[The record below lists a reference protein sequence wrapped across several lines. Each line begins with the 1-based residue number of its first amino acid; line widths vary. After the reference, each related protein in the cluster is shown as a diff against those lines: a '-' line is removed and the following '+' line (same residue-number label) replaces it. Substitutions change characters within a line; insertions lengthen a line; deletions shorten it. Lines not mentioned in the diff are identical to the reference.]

1 MTQSAATPT
10 PFEAIPDPSVMGE
23 EPPKPFSFPIFR
35 NVWIASM
42 ASNFGGLIQGVG
54 AAWLMVSLH
63 GTATQVALVQASASL
78 PIMVLSLLAG
88 AIADNLDRRKV
99 MLAAQAFML
108 IVSAALAFAAF
119 GNHLTPVLL
128 LTFTFLIGCGTAMNA
143 PSWQALVGDMVPRE
157 TLPAAVA
164 MNSMGFNLA
173 RSVGPALGGA
183 IVAAAGAPVAFAIN
197 AVSYIPLLFVLGTW
211 KRPLPTQ
218 SLPRE
223 SIGAAM
229 FAGVRYVAASP
240 RIQQVIMRAALFGL
254 GASAIPSLLPL
265 IAQHLVNGGA
275 LTFGLLFG
283 IFGVGAVIGAYGTAR
298 LRTRYPAEPIVR
310 SAMLLL
316 AIGALIVAFSRTM
329 PVTMLGLFLTGAG
342 WVAALSTFNVSV
354 QMATPRWVVGR
365 ALSIYQM
372 GTFGAMAL
380 GAWLSGT
387 IAEHY
392 GIPEA
397 LYLVAA
403 IMVAGIA
410 LGFFIPIPDEAAL
423 NLDPAGRFHAPT
435 TQVPVKLRSGPI
447 IVAISY
453 RIPADHVLDFLGAM
467 KERRRIRMR
476 DGARRWRLLRD
487 LADEQ
492 LWIERYQVATWADYI
507 RHNERRTQADIANS
521 EAIKALHT
529 GTWPPEI
536 HRMLGREPD
545 ASAIDTNPAIQEW
558 ADPARST

>member
-1 MTQSAATPT
+1 
-10 PFEAIPDPSVMGE
+10 MGE

-128 LTFTFLIGCGTAMNA
+128 LAFTFLIGCGTAMNA

-218 SLPRE
+218 NLPRE

-310 SAMLLL
+310 GAMLLIV
-316 AIGALIVAFSRTM
+316 IGALIVAFSRTM
-329 PVTMLGLFLTGAG
+329 PFTMMGLFLTGAG

-397 LYLVAA
+397 LYLVAC
-403 IMVAGIA
+403 IMVAGII
-410 LGFFIPIPDEAAL
+410 LGFVIPIPDEVAL
-423 NLDPAGRFHAPT
+423 NLDPIGRWRAPET
-435 TQVPVKLRSGPI
+435 AVPIKLRSGPI
-447 IVAISY
+447 IVAIHY
-453 RIPADHVLDFLGAM
+453 RIAPESILDFLSAM

-487 LADEQ
+487 LGDEQ
-492 LWIERYQVATWADYI
+492 LWIERYQVPTWADFI
-507 RHNERRTQADIANS
+507 RHNERRTQADISNF

-529 GTWPPEI
+529 GTWPPEV

>member
-1 MTQSAATPT
+1 
-10 PFEAIPDPSVMGE
+10 MGE

-128 LTFTFLIGCGTAMNA
+128 LAFTFLIGCGTAMNA

-218 SLPRE
+218 NLPRE

-310 SAMLLL
+310 GAMLLIV
-316 AIGALIVAFSRTM
+316 IGALIVAFSRTM
-329 PVTMLGLFLTGAG
+329 PFTMMGLFLTGAG

-397 LYLVAA
+397 LYLVAC
-403 IMVAGIA
+403 IMIAGII
-410 LGFFIPIPDEAAL
+410 LGFVIPIPDEVAL
-423 NLDPAGRFHAPT
+423 NLDPIGRWRAPET
-435 TQVPVKLRSGPI
+435 AVPIKLRSGPI
-447 IVAISY
+447 IVAIHY
-453 RIPADHVLDFLGAM
+453 RIAPESILDFLSAM

-487 LADEQ
+487 LGEEQ
-492 LWIERYQVATWADYI
+492 LWIERYQVPTWADFI
-507 RHNERRTQADIANS
+507 RHNERRTQADISNF

-529 GTWPPEI
+529 GTWPPEV

>member
-1 MTQSAATPT
+1 
-10 PFEAIPDPSVMGE
+10 MGE

-128 LTFTFLIGCGTAMNA
+128 LAFTFLIGCGTAMNA

-218 SLPRE
+218 NLPRE

-310 SAMLLL
+310 GAMLLIV
-316 AIGALIVAFSRTM
+316 IGALIVAFSRTM
-329 PVTMLGLFLTGAG
+329 PFTMMGLFLTGAG

-397 LYLVAA
+397 LYLVAC
-403 IMVAGIA
+403 IMIAGII
-410 LGFFIPIPDEAAL
+410 LGFVIPIPDEVAL
-423 NLDPAGRFHAPT
+423 NLDPIGRWRAPET
-435 TQVPVKLRSGPI
+435 AVPIKLRSGPI
-447 IVAISY
+447 IVAIHY
-453 RIPADHVLDFLGAM
+453 RIAPESILDFLSAM

-487 LADEQ
+487 LGDEQ
-492 LWIERYQVATWADYI
+492 LWIERYQVPTWADFI
-507 RHNERRTQADIANS
+507 RHNERRTQADISNF

-529 GTWPPEI
+529 GTWPPEV